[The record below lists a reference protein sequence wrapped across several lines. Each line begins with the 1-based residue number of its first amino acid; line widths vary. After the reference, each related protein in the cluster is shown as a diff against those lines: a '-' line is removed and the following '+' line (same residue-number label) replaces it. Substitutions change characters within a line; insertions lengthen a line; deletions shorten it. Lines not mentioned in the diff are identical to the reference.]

1 MLSAKSD
8 NRKALLLPFSQ
19 NESSINR
26 RKGSGKSKRNLLLW
40 NVQGFRRKAIRR
52 IPYASRIFRYESQ
65 ARTSGVH
72 SFIQGGRNYC
82 DDYRGYRS

>member
-19 NESSINR
+19 NGSSINR

-40 NVQGFRRKAIRR
+40 NVQGFRRKAILRMCHESSGTNESGSYERR
-52 IPYASRIFRYESQ
+52 PFRQ
-65 ARTSGVH
+65 SG
-72 SFIQGGRNYC
+72 GGTKLF
-82 DDYRGYRS
+82 